1 MDSHNNINYQSR
13 PNKCA
18 IYLADAFVGCCRT
31 LTTQARRTEGIT
43 VTMDQQVGVGAV
55 VAVTLCPHSEGGL
68 RGGLWLWLWLGAQ
81 AYYDQMKARS
91 SARGAGLGFS
101 GGPANGFSGGPP
113 PPPGPPGMRPPAPPG
128 TGAPPPPP
136 PAAASPP
143 RRAGYQPLPATAL
156 VRPHTP
162 NTCIR

>member
-1 MDSHNNINYQSR
+1 
-13 PNKCA
+13 
-18 IYLADAFVGCCRT
+18 
-31 LTTQARRTEGIT
+31 
-43 VTMDQQVGVGAV
+43 MDQQVGAGAV
-55 VAVTLCPHSEGGL
+55 VAVALCPHSEGGL

-156 VRPHTP
+156 VRSHSP